1 MIVAKLRLD
10 ERFAQFANED
20 WETTN
25 YAGAADR
32 YEIAVTGGTSNLSVI
47 R

>member
-1 MIVAKLRLD
+1 VIVAKLRLNK
-10 ERFAQFANED
+10 RFAQFANED
-20 WETTN
+20 WETTT

-32 YEIAVTGGTSNLSVI
+32 YAIAVTGGSSNLSVI